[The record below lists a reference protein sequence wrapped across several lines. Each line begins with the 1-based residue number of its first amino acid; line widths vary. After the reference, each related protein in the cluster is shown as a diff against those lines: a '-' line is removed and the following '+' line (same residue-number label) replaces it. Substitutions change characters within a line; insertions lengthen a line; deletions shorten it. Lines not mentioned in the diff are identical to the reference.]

1 MNGCGRPRVSEQGCS
16 HLHRRPPRQDH
27 AHDRYLATFHA
38 SKKRG
43 PYGCTEVTQ
52 PKSEIYRLRL
62 TLFLLLCFFCF
73 SSSGLNMTQAKLTVT
88 RRITAPRTITVSIA
102 ASSAVVFIAIL
113 FLLSSSDTPITRQS
127 GSAESLEKEHQ
138 RSIAMLRQ
146 NDKRDLQKSFNPL
159 KVLATPYR
167 LELALWCRSCPNRA
181 YTSRRRKF

>member
-27 AHDRYLATFHA
+27 VHDRYLATFHA

-73 SSSGLNMTQAKLTVT
+73 SSSGLRSEEHTSELQSRGHLLYRLLLEKKKGEPT
-88 RRITAPRTITVSIA
+88 RSPGGRVEFRR
-102 ASSAVVFIAIL
+102 AI
-113 FLLSSSDTPITRQS
+113 
-127 GSAESLEKEHQ
+127 GSA
-138 RSIAMLRQ
+138 RTCT
-146 NDKRDLQKSFNPL
+146 D
-159 KVLATPYR
+159 
-167 LELALWCRSCPNRA
+167 
-181 YTSRRRKF
+181 